1 MKGHACAVRTNPP
14 KKLLW
19 LVFYFV
25 TCSAIEGPYCS
36 TSQKFSH
43 QNKQAQEACNTGISV
58 FFPFTLSNNWS
69 LLFLGIA
76 TYNKKTRNY
85 LKLHIFQDVFPSQLC
100 QLFCPESQIPYTVTL
115 FHSHLRHE
123 SSQCQ
128 QPRHAN
134 DCKRFRVCLWKSD
147 WLNNDKGRK
156 KFYEVTLTFPQKATS
171 EGRKTAWLDT
181 LRNAFKFKLKPD
193 YCHNAFVFRKLSDK
207 LKRKSKEMKCGLQ

>member
-85 LKLHIFQDVFPSQLC
+85 LKLHIFQDVFASQLS
-100 QLFCPESQIPYTVTL
+100 QLFCPESQIPYTVRPFSTPTYTM
-115 FHSHLRHE
+115 RPVNA
-123 SSQCQ
+123 SSLTM
-128 QPRHAN
+128 PMTV
-134 DCKRFRVCLWKSD
+134 KGSEPVSGRVTD
-147 WLNNDKGRK
+147 
-156 KFYEVTLTFPQKATS
+156 
-171 EGRKTAWLDT
+171 
-181 LRNAFKFKLKPD
+181 
-193 YCHNAFVFRKLSDK
+193 
-207 LKRKSKEMKCGLQ
+207 